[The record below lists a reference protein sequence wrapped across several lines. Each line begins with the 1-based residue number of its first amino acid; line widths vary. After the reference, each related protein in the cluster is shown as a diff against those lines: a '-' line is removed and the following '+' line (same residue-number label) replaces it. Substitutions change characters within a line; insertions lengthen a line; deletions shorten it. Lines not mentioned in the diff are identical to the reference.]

1 MRELEHSILGKTT
14 LSQCTKPVNAGEVPG
29 HEHSLISTPINSK
42 ASSEASGLQLQDAK
56 NDDPLV
62 SKDSDT
68 PEVAPEVTPVS
79 LETNAPEDLS
89 FLDPT
94 QDSISPT

>member
-1 MRELEHSILGKTT
+1 MLFDKTQIH
-14 LSQCTKPVNAGEVPG
+14 QCWY
-29 HEHSLISTPINSK
+29 IY
-42 ASSEASGLQLQDAK
+42 EASGLQLQDAK
-56 NDDPLV
+56 NEDPLV